1 MRAIHGMHDAVCRG
15 MRPPARAMR
24 TSVGLRR
31 CENET
36 DNRNRPTETATSSRW
51 VMDAEVTFDV
61 DEHTTIRRWYEQKSL
76 SPRHVSSIKQFIKEK
91 QVGMVE
97 DDSRSGGR

>member
-1 MRAIHGMHDAVCRG
+1 
-15 MRPPARAMR
+15 
-24 TSVGLRR
+24 
-31 CENET
+31 
-36 DNRNRPTETATSSRW
+36 
-51 VMDAEVTFDV
+51 MDAEVTFDV